1 MKKIRLLYVEDSPFD
16 SDLVK
21 VHFEENAPEIK
32 ILVSE
37 DTEKALDLI
46 RQRKDID
53 LVLSDMNMLTIDGL
67 EFFKNAISKNIKLP
81 FVFITGNMDEQKA
94 VDVIKLGAYDY
105 VLKQEGYLKKLPEI
119 IKRAVGEFREDEKRL
134 FLNSQLNR
142 LAVSLEQKVKNRTIT
157 LMSEIEE
164 RRAKE
169 KQLKESLEFNQ
180 SLLSIIPFGIS
191 IVDQQGNILFFNKQM
206 ELLMGKKAVGKKCW
220 EIYCDNNQQ
229 CKYCPLSNPIEIGKT
244 NVLETAGLLGG
255 RKIEITHTGMM
266 FRGQKAIMEV
276 FHDITERKRVEEDL
290 ISTLDKANEA
300 NRLKSVFLAN
310 MSHEIRTPMNGI
322 IGFSDLLKE
331 TGLRREEQNSYINII
346 EKSGERMLETINDII
361 DVSKIEAGQINVSLS
376 LVNIKEQIEEVYN
389 FFKPET
395 QKKGLQFIVN
405 IDLAPHE
412 TIIKSD
418 REKIYGV
425 LSNLITNAI
434 KYTPDGSIE
443 IRCSKKG
450 DNIELSVKDTG
461 MGIPADKQKTIFER
475 FAQPEI
481 KDREAYEGWGLGLF
495 ITKAYLDL
503 LGGKIWMESDEGRG
517 SQFYFLI
524 PANREKVKS
533 IIKKTEKKPL
543 TQIMN
548 ISKKLKV
555 LIAEDDQSADYYLS
569 ILMEEL
575 NFEIFHAKTGLEAL
589 ETCRKMD
596 GLDLILMDIKM
607 PVMDGYNTTKQI
619 RKFNNEVVIVAQTAY
634 ALIGDREKAIE
645 AGCDDYISKP
655 LNKVELFEI
664 IAKHFNNS

>member
-1 MKKIRLLYVEDSPFD
+1 
-16 SDLVK
+16 
-21 VHFEENAPEIK
+21 
-32 ILVSE
+32 
-37 DTEKALDLI
+37 
-46 RQRKDID
+46 
-53 LVLSDMNMLTIDGL
+53 
-67 EFFKNAISKNIKLP
+67 
-81 FVFITGNMDEQKA
+81 
-94 VDVIKLGAYDY
+94 
-105 VLKQEGYLKKLPEI
+105 
-119 IKRAVGEFREDEKRL
+119 
-134 FLNSQLNR
+134 
-142 LAVSLEQKVKNRTIT
+142 
-157 LMSEIEE
+157 
-164 RRAKE
+164 
-169 KQLKESLEFNQ
+169 
-180 SLLSIIPFGIS
+180 
-191 IVDQQGNILFFNKQM
+191 
-206 ELLMGKKAVGKKCW
+206 
-220 EIYCDNNQQ
+220 
-229 CKYCPLSNPIEIGKT
+229 
-244 NVLETAGLLGG
+244 
-255 RKIEITHTGMM
+255 
-266 FRGQKAIMEV
+266 
-276 FHDITERKRVEEDL
+276 
-290 ISTLDKANEA
+290 
-300 NRLKSVFLAN
+300 
-310 MSHEIRTPMNGI
+310 
-322 IGFSDLLKE
+322 
-331 TGLRREEQNSYINII
+331 
-346 EKSGERMLETINDII
+346 
-361 DVSKIEAGQINVSLS
+361 
-376 LVNIKEQIEEVYN
+376 
-389 FFKPET
+389 
-395 QKKGLQFIVN
+395 
-405 IDLAPHE
+405 
-412 TIIKSD
+412 IKSD